1 MNRYAYEIQL
11 DITIEAPY
19 LVHGNDPG
27 RYGLD
32 ATLLTDHRGR
42 PVLPGT
48 LVAGRI
54 VEVWHNLGSMLG
66 GANPTNWFGSKG
78 SVLGSRARL
87 KVDDLV
93 LQSINDQPLQVNK
106 SGFDTTR
113 IRQNGDTGAVDHG
126 ALFVAEQIAAPGA
139 QLSFSGTWRTWAT
152 DDEIASLVPQLK
164 AALLLQTQ
172 LGAYRSVGFGR
183 VKAVQIGAAS
193 AVSAFLKLASTDD
206 RHRFALRTDGALCV
220 GSRSRRGNVFES
232 TDVISGGTILG
243 AIATMLGAK
252 YGQPNLS
259 NINSALAKNFSLLRC
274 THAIPA
280 QAGCGRPVPL
290 PQSLVSHNGQILDAW
305 QHAVPPV
312 ELASVPAFQTD
323 WKQNDYQL
331 VQNSQRWG
339 VTQRYLRIRTDIDSS
354 GAAKESSLFGYECVV
369 SPRDDNDEVSTQ
381 WLFDLDLQ
389 SIPVADREL
398 ARQELAQ
405 LLSLGLFPIGKTDAL
420 LKVENVSGS
429 GEVWQAKDQTNMQV
443 GELVPMLL
451 VSDALLFPTSRVAE
465 LSEPD
470 LLTIYKAAFHDL
482 MQQAGCDG
490 ALELS
495 HFFATQRLTGGDY
508 LRSRFHRST
517 TYQPWVLTEAGSV
530 FVFKV
535 KDAASARL
543 MFNQWSAAGLAL
555 PADVK
560 AACGD
565 TWDKNP
571 YLQNNGFGEVLVAP
585 SHDFAPLQPANHLGE

>member
-32 ATLLTDHRGR
+32 ATLLTDNRGR

>member
-93 LQSINDQPLQVNK
+93 LQSINGQPLQVNK

-193 AVSAFLKLASTDD
+193 AVSASLKLASTDD

-259 NINSALAKNFSLLRC
+259 NINSALAKNFSSLRC

-312 ELASVPAFQTD
+312 GLDSVPAFQTD
-323 WKQNDYQL
+323 WKQKDYKL
-331 VQNSQRWG
+331 VQKSQRWG

-369 SPRDDNDEVSTQ
+369 SPRDDNDEVITQ

-429 GEVWQAKDQTNMQV
+429 RAVWQAKDQTNMQV

-465 LSEPD
+465 LSESD

-482 MQQAGCDG
+482 TQQAGCDG

-560 AACGD
+560 AACGA